1 MEEKRTL
8 GSYLKECEQLV
19 KANSVHIESITKV
32 VDKLIGDEKKEY
44 KTCDKCCYDI
54 LDSEGEVMEHECQV
68 SLEDYS
74 NMKEARDYYM
84 RKVILEQ
91 QALNRKIKA
100 KEKSAYKKTFSIF
113 NWYISE
119 NHYVEVF
126 YDVIPKDYGD
136 RETPSYPQYVEVSS
150 MTLYGDDV
158 TELFEHRI
166 EEIEHEINNE
176 IE

>member
-1 MEEKRTL
+1 MTRNEQQMYSDVTSIRESLQKIANALETNVTTTPKPKDIPGFEGTL
-8 GSYLKECEQLV
+8 DAL
-19 KANSVHIESITKV
+19 
-32 VDKLIGDEKKEY
+32 
-44 KTCDKCCYDI
+44 DI
-54 LDSEGEVMEHECQV
+54 LCDIKTITD
-68 SLEDYS
+68 DYS
-74 NMKEARDYYM
+74 ST